1 MNLDELKKKINKPTA
16 FEWCGEPVWLRK
28 IGANEC
34 AAIFATMKSLASRT
48 FASAEDHQATIDV
61 HANAI
66 AKSLCDESGV
76 LQFNTEE
83 AVATLKEV
91 NFTELVELG
100 ELVLRHSGFR
110 GDEDA
115 KKNSVTNNLPPID
128 SASNSELG
136 PTPITSLNI

>member
-34 AAIFATMKSLASRT
+34 ATIFAKMKDLASRSFDT
-48 FASAEDHQATIDV
+48 AADHQATIDV

-66 AKSLCDESGV
+66 AKSLCDEAGT
-76 LQFNTEE
+76 LQFDTEE
-83 AVATLKEV
+83 GIATLKEV
-91 NFTELVELG
+91 NFTELVKLG
-100 ELVLRHSGFR
+100 ELALRHSGFR

-115 KKNSVTNNLPPID
+115 KKNSVTNNLPHTD
-128 SASNSELG
+128 SASSLELG
-136 PTPITSLNI
+136 PTPTISSNT

>member
-16 FEWCGEPVWLRK
+16 FQWGGESVWLRK

-34 AAIFATMKSLASRT
+34 AAIFAKMKDLASRS
-48 FASAEDHQATIDV
+48 FDSAADHEATIDV

-66 AKSLCDESGV
+66 AKSLCDELGA
-76 LQFNTEE
+76 LQFDTDEG
-83 AVATLKEV
+83 VATLKEV
-91 NFTELVELG
+91 NFADLVELG

-110 GDEDA
+110 GDDDA
-115 KKNSVTNNLPPID
+115 KKNSVTNNLPPTD

-136 PTPITSLNI
+136 PTPTTSSPT